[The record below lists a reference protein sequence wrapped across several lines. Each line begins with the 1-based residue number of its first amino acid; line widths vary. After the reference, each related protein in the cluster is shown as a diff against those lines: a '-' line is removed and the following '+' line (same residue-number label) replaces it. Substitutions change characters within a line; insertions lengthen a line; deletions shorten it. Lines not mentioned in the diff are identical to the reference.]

1 MEDHIEK
8 GSIDNEKLNGS
19 FIMRAFSKRGT
30 GLPLEHPYAFTELCE
45 SKPAKK
51 PDQMIRI
58 PDLKFAIHC
67 HIIQNLIIGKVL
79 CTLIFFVG
87 LGETKA
93 LLLLPSLF
101 LEFLGFCGSINLK
114 QGPSIAF
121 ITYLTLSILLR
132 ILSSLYSYTNLSQ
145 NDSCML
151 SEPPW
156 ISSDCDLYGKYIVAS
171 GLFILYEALQI
182 SVSLALLKKVAVISV
197 TKKEEINYV
206 LAAQK
211 IPRFICWGK
220 LKAWKLVI

>member
-1 MEDHIEK
+1 MEDQIYK
-8 GSIDNEKLNGS
+8 DSIDKEKMNGS
-19 FIMRAFSKRGT
+19 FIMRAFSKRET
-30 GLPLEHPYAFTELCE
+30 GIPSHYPFSFTELAE
-45 SKPAKK
+45 TNPPPN

-79 CTLIFFVG
+79 CTLIFFIG
-87 LGETKA
+87 LGEAKG
-93 LLLLPSLF
+93 LILLPSIL

-114 QGPSIAF
+114 TGPNYAF
-121 ITYLTLSILLR
+121 IVYLSFSILLR
-132 ILSSLYSYTNLSQ
+132 ILSSVYSLTNLKR
-145 NDSCML
+145 NGSCTQ
-151 SEPPW
+151 SEFPW
-156 ISSDCDLYGKYIVAS
+156 ISSNCDLYGKYIVAS
-171 GLFILYEALQI
+171 LLFIVYEVLQI
-182 SVSLALLKKVAVISV
+182 SVSQTLLKKIALISS